1 MSRSSNSRRPD
12 PYRFRGARR
21 RPPNSRYND
30 DDVEAFEDA
39 EQREAESKSK
49 ERGE

>member
-1 MSRSSNSRRPD
+1 MSATRGRFAPP
-12 PYRFRGARR
+12 PYRFRGRRR
-21 RPPNSRYND
+21 RPESSRYND
-30 DDVEAFEDA
+30 DDVESFEDA